1 MARYVKFMRGTPSA
15 YAALVTKEN
24 DTLYFISNPG
34 DSEVSL
40 YLGSKLISG
49 NGIAGPGSAG
59 DLSELLG
66 LNDLSDV
73 IVNTLDLAD
82 ASFLIYN
89 QAQNAWVNVNR
100 DALAFAGSTSLS
112 NGKAGLVPAPTSEDV
127 NKFLRADGSWATIP
141 ASEAISSTAVYEII
155 PNEEEDK
162 ETALARVLNGTELHQ
177 GDIAIV
183 KVLIANDKYE
193 HTAYVFNDHKW
204 VAMDGNYSAD
214 NVYFKSDFV
223 FTENVGTVVIP
234 ESGNIEVPAAGMNVT
249 EFFNSLFSKVKEPE
263 ITQPTASISY
273 DNVKTYYEVGETVT
287 PKYTTTFTSGSYE
300 FGPSDTGVTVSSYTI
315 SDTNGNSATTA
326 SGTLPSFVVK
336 DDTKYNITATI
347 AYTDGVKANNN
358 LNKESN
364 SYIESGSITKVT
376 SYVRG
381 YRAAFAGM
389 DSTNEAITSDLIRGL
404 DVAWNYNGSK
414 TITLDASTADVTPT
428 RFIVAI
434 PANSTRTG
442 ISKVEMPKSQ
452 YANCT
457 SDYKLQE
464 TNVLVKGANN
474 ADAIEYKVW
483 IYAPA
488 KIGAEEVHEITM
500 N

>member
-1 MARYVKFMRGTPSA
+1 
-15 YAALVTKEN
+15 
-24 DTLYFISNPG
+24 
-34 DSEVSL
+34 
-40 YLGSKLISG
+40 
-49 NGIAGPGSAG
+49 
-59 DLSELLG
+59 
-66 LNDLSDV
+66 
-73 IVNTLDLAD
+73 
-82 ASFLIYN
+82 
-89 QAQNAWVNVNR
+89 
-100 DALAFAGSTSLS
+100 
-112 NGKAGLVPAPTSEDV
+112 
-127 NKFLRADGSWATIP
+127 
-141 ASEAISSTAVYEII
+141 
-155 PNEEEDK
+155 
-162 ETALARVLNGTELHQ
+162 
-177 GDIAIV
+177 
-183 KVLIANDKYE
+183 
-193 HTAYVFNDHKW
+193 
-204 VAMDGNYSAD
+204 MDGNYSAD

-273 DNVKTYYEVGETVT
+273 DDVETYYEVGETVT
-287 PKYTTTFTSGSYE
+287 PKYTTTFTPGSYE

-326 SGTLPSFVVK
+326 SGTLSSFTVK

-347 AYTDGVKANNN
+347 AYTNGVKANNN
-358 LNKESN
+358 LNRESN
-364 SYIESGSITKVT
+364 SYIESSSITKVT
-376 SYVRG
+376 PYIRG

-404 DVAWNYNGSK
+404 DIAWNYNDSK
-414 TITLDASTADVTPT
+414 IITLDASTADVTPT
-428 RFIVAI
+428 RFIVAV